1 MEADMPF
8 RISEALVS
16 SYTVSTTMP
25 NNDTFAFTEF
35 TTEPTAPEEYQIV
48 KLEETMLSGVLHSSG
63 SEADA
68 DTGGFIADAFPIE
81 TYRPMESLYDL

>member
-1 MEADMPF
+1 MPF

-25 NNDTFAFTEF
+25 NHDTFEFTEF

-48 KLEETMLSGVLHSSG
+48 KLVLSGVLHSSG

-81 TYRPMESLYDL
+81 TYRPTESLYDL